1 MIHYVKQIGDLR
13 NSSNEVVRTA
23 VRGIILRDDLI
34 LLIRTAKGDLKFPGG
49 GLEENETFEEALIR
63 EIREETGYVNVK
75 VKTDNPF
82 ATYIERKIDKYVTQ
96 AIFESRSY
104 YSFVNVIGEEPI
116 EVKLDHYEELLQF
129 QAEWIPIKDA
139 IIQNTYALF
148 SEEEPNDWVEREIT
162 ILQAL
167 LEWKKS
173 Q

>member
-34 LLIRTAKGDLKFPGG
+34 MLIRTAKGDLKFPGG

-82 ATYIERKIDKYVTQ
+82 ATYIERKIDKYDTQ

-104 YSFVNVIGEEPI
+104 YSFVNVIGEERI
-116 EVKLDHYEELLQF
+116 DVKLDDYEEVLQF

-173 Q
+173 H